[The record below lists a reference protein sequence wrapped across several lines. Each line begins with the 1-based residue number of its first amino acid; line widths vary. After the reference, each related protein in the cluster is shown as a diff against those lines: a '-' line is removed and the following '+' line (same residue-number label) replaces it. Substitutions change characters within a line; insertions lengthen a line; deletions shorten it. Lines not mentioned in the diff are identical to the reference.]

1 VQEGGAM
8 KSSLD
13 LGLVGN
19 CQVGALIAANSE
31 IVWWSLPYFDGDPF
45 FCSLLK
51 EHQQGEGFGY
61 CSVEIME
68 QVSTEQYY
76 MPNSPALVTR
86 LIDSGGNIVDI
97 TDLAPRFR
105 HHGRMFTPTMLV
117 RQIQRVKGA
126 PRIRILVRPS
136 SGYGMKECEKTFGSN
151 HIRYIA
157 ADMVVRLTTDASI
170 TSVMRENAFFLDNRV
185 TLIFGPDETIPESV
199 DSLGQRFFEETLGYW
214 QNWVRNLAIPFEWQD
229 EVIRAAIALKL
240 NTFDDTGAIIAA
252 MTTSVPEAPHTVR
265 NWDYRYCWLR
275 DAYFVVNALN
285 RLGAT
290 RTMEHYISYLLNI
303 VAGAANGNLQPVYGI
318 DGRAMLEER
327 ETTSLPGYRGTGPV
341 RIGNQAYQQSQH
353 DVYGS
358 GILAVSHLFV
368 DHRLIRRG
376 GEDIF
381 RRLEPLGEK
390 AFGLFDKPDAGPWEY
405 RGRKRVHTFSSLM
418 CWAACDRLS
427 KIAFYLGLA
436 DRSAYWRSYA
446 DRVHSVISEQAW
458 NDKKKSF
465 AGSFGGSELD
475 ASLLLLHDVGFLG
488 ADDPRFASTVAAI
501 ERELKHGDYIFRYTE
516 ADDFGAPSNA
526 FTVCTFWYV
535 YALSAL
541 GRTEE
546 ARAIFENMLSRRNRH
561 GLFAEHIDVKTGEQ
575 WGNFVQ
581 TYSMV
586 GLVNSAIRL
595 SRRWDSA
602 F

>member
-1 VQEGGAM
+1 M

-19 CQVGALIAANSE
+19 CQIGALIDSYAE

-45 FCSLLK
+45 FCSLLN
-51 EHQQGEGFGY
+51 EHTAGEGFGY
-61 CSVEIME
+61 CAIELID
-68 QVSTEQYY
+68 QAGTEQYY
-76 MPNSPALVTR
+76 MQNSPVLVTR
-86 LIDSGGNIVDI
+86 LTDSGGNIVDI
-97 TDLAPRFR
+97 TDFAPRFR

-117 RQIQRVKGA
+117 RQIQRVRGA
-126 PRIRILVRPS
+126 PRIRIRVRPS
-136 SGYGMKECEKTFGSN
+136 SGYGMRECEKTFGSN

-157 ADMVVRLTTDASI
+157 ADMIVRLTTNASI
-170 TSVMRENAFFLDNRV
+170 TSVMRETAFFLDNRA
-185 TLIFGPDETIPESV
+185 TLVFGPDETVTEAV
-199 DSLGQRFFEETLGYW
+199 DSLGNRFFKETLGYW
-214 QNWVRNLAIPFEWQD
+214 QNWVRSLAIPFEWQD

-240 NTFDDTGAIIAA
+240 NTFDDTGAVIAA
-252 MTTSVPEAPHTVR
+252 MTTSVPEAPYTVR

-290 RTMEHYISYLLNI
+290 RTMEHYLGYLLNI
-303 VAGAANGNLQPVYGI
+303 VAGAQNGVLQPVYGI
-318 DGRAMLEER
+318 DGRALLEER
-327 ETTSLPGYRGTGPV
+327 EAMSMPGYRGMGPV

-358 GILAVSHLFV
+358 GILAVSHIFV
-368 DHRLIRRG
+368 DHRLVNAG

-381 RRLEPLGEK
+381 RRLEHLGEK
-390 AFGLFDKPDAGPWEY
+390 AFLLYDKPDAGPWEY
-405 RGRKRVHTFSSLM
+405 RGKMRVHTFSSLM

-427 KIAFYLGLA
+427 KIAAYTGLSDRSVYWRTNA
-436 DRSAYWRSYA
+436 DRIR
-446 DRVHSVISEQAW
+446 SVISEQAW
-458 NDKKKSF
+458 NDGKKSF
-465 AGSFGGSELD
+465 TGSFGGSELD
-475 ASLLLLHDVGFLG
+475 ASLLLMHDIGFLR

-501 ERELKHGDYIFRYTE
+501 ERELKHGDYIFRYAE

-535 YALSAL
+535 HALAAL

-546 ARAIFENMLSRRNRH
+546 ARYIFENMLSKRNRH
-561 GLFAEHIDVKTGEQ
+561 GLLAEHIDIKTGEQ

-586 GLVNSAIRL
+586 GLVNSAVRL